1 MNQLLSNPSRL
12 LSHHCLCP
20 TVLQI
25 VFLFSGSDKPGPGSH
40 QDSVFVG
47 PSPAMFLLT
56 INLCV
61 FVPFFFLSI
70 AQDFSSSEKHSQT
83 TQLVWP
89 LSLTLSHCSDLC
101 SLYDIIFLLTFIS
114 MEFEL
119 QRTVALLYL
128 CLGHKKKV
136 ALILMHFENVLFST
150 EHVYLVMH
158 GKVLSISWQKIIES
172 MNNGIQEITQ
182 SYHFVLQLKM
192 LN

>member
-89 LSLTLSHCSDLC
+89 LSLYRIALIYVLCMILYFCLLSYQQNLS
-101 SLYDIIFLLTFIS
+101 SREQQPFYIFVWVI
-114 MEFEL
+114 
-119 QRTVALLYL
+119 
-128 CLGHKKKV
+128 KKKV

>member
-12 LSHHCLCP
+12 LFHHCLCP
-20 TVLQI
+20 TALQI
-25 VFLFSGSDKPGPGSH
+25 VFFLFSGSNMPGPGSH

-56 INLCV
+56 INLRV
-61 FVPFFFLSI
+61 FGPFLPSKHSL
-70 AQDFSSSEKHSQT
+70 DFSSSERHSQT

-114 MEFEL
+114 IEFEL
-119 QRTVALLYL
+119 QRTVVLLYL
-128 CLGHKKKV
+128 GLGHKKKV

-158 GKVLSISWQKIIES
+158 
-172 MNNGIQEITQ
+172 
-182 SYHFVLQLKM
+182 
-192 LN
+192 